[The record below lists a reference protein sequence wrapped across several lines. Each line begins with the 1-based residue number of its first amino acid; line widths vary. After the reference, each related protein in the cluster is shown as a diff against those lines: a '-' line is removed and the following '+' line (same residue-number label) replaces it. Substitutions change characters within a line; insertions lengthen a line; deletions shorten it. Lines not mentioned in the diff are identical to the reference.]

1 MHGGVC
7 KFQYTQFW
15 AHRAALPFLHTN
27 EPSWGYYRPQ
37 SERASEPDK
46 REREIRSE
54 SQLRARFGQAHIRGP
69 RLSKVMVIARL
80 RLIFPTTFNVNAIVT
95 QSYITHAT
103 DWVTAVSAVR
113 IVCVN
118 RRHTRF
124 AKTTYTN
131 TSADRVITFFAACF
145 EASARRHKPARM
157 AGSTTTATQLT
168 HQQKTAF
175 DEFNFADA
183 EGRVVA
189 GEGRPTRERP

>member
-1 MHGGVC
+1 MCSSHVRKQTLAPHNTHTHTLAHIMLDMCACGGVC

-15 AHRAALPFLHTN
+15 AHRAALPFCMLTSRAGGIIGHN
-27 EPSWGYYRPQ
+27 Q
-37 SERASEPDK
+37 SERASQTE

-131 TSADRVITFFAACF
+131 TSADRVITFFC
-145 EASARRHKPARM
+145 
-157 AGSTTTATQLT
+157 GVL
-168 HQQKTAF
+168 
-175 DEFNFADA
+175 
-183 EGRVVA
+183 
-189 GEGRPTRERP
+189 